1 MQNDKLE
8 AVTVEALAD
17 VTGGLGGWLG
27 MISSAL
33 GGGGGGGGAQAPAG
47 DAGGAA
53 GGQAAPGGLG
63 GGGGD
68 VTRGLLSSFG
78 LGKAFGM

>member
-1 MQNDKLE
+1 MQNTKLE
-8 AVTVEALAD
+8 AVTVEALSE
-17 VTGGLGGWLG
+17 VTGGLGGFLG

-33 GGGGGGGGAQAPAG
+33 GGGGGGGGGGGAPAPAG
-47 DAGGAA
+47 EGGGAA
-53 GGQAAPGGLG
+53 QGLG

-68 VTRGLLSSFG
+68 ITRGLLSSFG